1 MKYVQWFL
9 IAVMSVLCIIL
20 LCAIVLQ
27 EPQPKV
33 TEYKPNSTSTVKKE
47 QDDDCTYT
55 MCNAFGGGIAGD
67 TLAIQ
72 FMNGD

>member
-1 MKYVQWFL
+1 MEFILRFL
-9 IAVMSVLCIIL
+9 MCIMAVLCIIL
-20 LCAIVLQ
+20 FCAIIFQ
-27 EPQPKV
+27 EPSPKLS
-33 TEYKPNSTSTVKKE
+33 EYKPQNTSTVKKE
-47 QDDDCTYT
+47 EEDCTYT